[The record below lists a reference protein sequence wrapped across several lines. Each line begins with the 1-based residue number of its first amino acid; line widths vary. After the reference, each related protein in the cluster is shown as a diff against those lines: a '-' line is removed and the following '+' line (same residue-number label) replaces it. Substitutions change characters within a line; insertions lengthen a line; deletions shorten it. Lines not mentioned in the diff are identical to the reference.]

1 MIMTEKWNQFVY
13 DLCDA
18 QQRDVDEDEY
28 HRLIETQFQLLGW
41 AKYRGEICHKP
52 NIPIGNNNFIQ
63 PDILIKRDGEE
74 LFVIEVKRPV
84 HSISKREIQQLESYM
99 RQRKI
104 KFGVYI
110 GEHIELFYDKPE
122 STEAVSVLRIPL
134 ELNNKF
140 GEQFVELFG
149 KENYSSDS
157 LTKFCEMRIS
167 EMQQELKKI
176 EAQEYL
182 VANGNAIVADKL
194 KLYLRNDYKD
204 SFSEEDIE
212 DILFGLTFSVLPKTV
227 LKDVPQSLASPIRDK
242 SLSAISINV
251 NKKPASKPAKYS
263 LNGSPFLAANRFV
276 FEVVKAYVGQHP
288 DMTFSELERVFNPQ
302 LQGSSGVIRSL
313 EYLKLKNYK
322 GPRFF
327 DDASFILRSS
337 DGVEFAVCTQ
347 WSYHNTPNFAAHAK
361 KLGFSV
367 ETT

>member
-1 MIMTEKWNQFVY
+1 MTEKWNQFVY

-122 STEAVSVLRIPL
+122 STETVSVLRIPL

-149 KENYSSDS
+149 KDNYSSDS
-157 LTKFCEMRIS
+157 LTKFCEKRIS

-194 KLYLRNDYKD
+194 KQYLRNDYKD

-212 DILFGLTFSVLPKTV
+212 DILFGITISVLPKTV
-227 LKDVPQSLASPIRDK
+227 LKEASRPLVLQTHGSIINLKTKELKTFAKSNSFSYIYNSVENDIRGGK
-242 SLSAISINV
+242 VSSLSFRRSLIPVSYSRYRIYFGKTRPKPINKYNLEILYNYFFNQKIIDLSSLDRDDFFNLISKLTDGKTKTLDYINYACLLQEML
-251 NKKPASKPAKYS
+251 NRSKYS
-263 LNGSPFLAANRFV
+263 V
-276 FEVVKAYVGQHP
+276 
-288 DMTFSELERVFNPQ
+288 
-302 LQGSSGVIRSL
+302 
-313 EYLKLKNYK
+313 
-322 GPRFF
+322 
-327 DDASFILRSS
+327 
-337 DGVEFAVCTQ
+337 
-347 WSYHNTPNFAAHAK
+347 
-361 KLGFSV
+361 
-367 ETT
+367 

>member
-1 MIMTEKWNQFVY
+1 MTEKWNQFVY

-18 QQRDVDEDEY
+18 QQRDVDENEY

-63 PDILIKRDGEE
+63 PDILMKRDGEE
-74 LFVIEVKRPV
+74 LFVIEVKRPI
-84 HSISKREIQQLESYM
+84 HSISQREIQQLESYM

-122 STEAVSVLRIPL
+122 STEAVSVLIIPL

-140 GEQFVELFG
+140 GELFVELFG
-149 KENYSSDS
+149 KDRFSSNS
-157 LTKFCEMRIS
+157 LTEFCEKRIS
-167 EMQQELKKI
+167 EKQQELKKI
-176 EAQEYL
+176 EAQKYL
-182 VANGNAIVADKL
+182 VANGEAIVTDKL
-194 KLYLRNDYKD
+194 KQYLKNDCKD
-204 SFSEEDIE
+204 SFSEEEIE
-212 DILFGLTFSVLPKTV
+212 EIMSGLTISVLPKTV
-227 LKDVPQSLASPIRDK
+227 LRGAPLPSVSSIRDM
-242 SLSAISINV
+242 SLSTISINV
-251 NKKPASKPAKYS
+251 SKKPAGKPAKYS

-276 FEVVKAYVGQHP
+276 FEVVKAYVSQHP
-288 DMTFSELERVFNPQ
+288 EMTFSELERVFDPL
-302 LQGSSGVIRSL
+302 LQGSCGVIRSL
-313 EYLKLKNYK
+313 DYLRQKNYK
-322 GPRFF
+322 GQRFF
-327 DDASFILRSS
+327 DDTSSILRSG

-347 WSYHNTPNFAAHAK
+347 WSYHNTPDFAAHAR